1 MLPRTLLSSNVSV
14 GGSGREVVPRYLGP
28 RDEPWLRALL
38 DAFHAYEGQRQGALV
53 DRLREPLPV
62 RAPRGSLRVARHVLE
77 HATRVKP
84 AVGVPPEAARAAVF
98 RHAAVEGDRAV
109 ALARAAAELALDPD
123 VIEEVMFADL
133 RSSARVGRVPADLSP
148 TVLAQRANLALAS
161 ALVHRAQS
169 VRVTAFGKTRAL
181 VRHVQ
186 LTGLICSATAQS
198 GAVILDLSGP
208 FALFRHTLIY
218 GRRLS
223 SLLPRLAWCDR
234 FELEAQVALGAG
246 PAAGLVRYR
255 LRSGDPLPPG
265 RELGRFDS
273 EVEARFARD
282 FARLGSDWDL
292 VREPEPVPLEGG
304 RLIFP
309 DFALVHR
316 LTPERRWWLEIVGF
330 WTERYLRDKLAH
342 LRAAGLGNLIV
353 CIDERRGC
361 GIEAMPD
368 GAEVLG
374 YRTRIDARQ
383 VLSRVEG

>member
-1 MLPRTLLSSNVSV
+1 MLTK
-14 GGSGREVVPRYLGP
+14 SGWY
-28 RDEPWLRALL
+28 
-38 DAFHAYEGQRQGALV
+38 
-53 DRLREPLPV
+53 
-62 RAPRGSLRVARHVLE
+62 
-77 HATRVKP
+77 
-84 AVGVPPEAARAAVF
+84 F
-98 RHAAVEGDRAV
+98 RS
-109 ALARAAAELALDPD
+109 
-123 VIEEVMFADL
+123 M
-133 RSSARVGRVPADLSP
+133 
-148 TVLAQRANLALAS
+148 
-161 ALVHRAQS
+161 
-169 VRVTAFGKTRAL
+169 
-181 VRHVQ
+181 
-186 LTGLICSATAQS
+186 AQS
-198 GAVILDLSGP
+198 GGVILDLSGP

-292 VREPEPVPLEGG
+292 VREPEAVPLEGG
-304 RLIFP
+304 RLSFP

-316 LTPERRWWLEIVGF
+316 RTPERRWWLEIVGF